1 MRPRQCTGREMG
13 GGRRGPFYRGL
24 RLHILRT
31 GCKEEKKENEPMH
44 KEEIKFEDIMTK
56 RNKYLRTSAQ
66 RGIRIGKQLHKG
78 EWLKNEQGRMGNAE
92 KGSIVR
98 K

>member
-1 MRPRQCTGREMG
+1 
-13 GGRRGPFYRGL
+13 
-24 RLHILRT
+24 
-31 GCKEEKKENEPMH
+31 MH
-44 KEEIKFEDIMTK
+44 KEEIKFADIITK

-66 RGIRIGKQLHKG
+66 RGIRISEQLHKG